1 MIRKVLRS
9 SKENGME
16 DFKVLIAEDD
26 EMARNKLAREIKKE
40 GFSVLT
46 AENGRI
52 AFELFVEENPPI
64 VVTDLKMPEMSGLEL
79 LIRVKQILPKAQVI
93 LLSAYGDMDT
103 VIQALREGALDYI
116 KKPIELDLLTRALR
130 QARRNVLEYEK

>member
-1 MIRKVLRS
+1 
-9 SKENGME
+9 ME

-46 AENGRI
+46 AENGRT

>member
-1 MIRKVLRS
+1 
-9 SKENGME
+9 ME